1 MPSSLRERLG
11 HRVRVADASRVH
23 YGSPV
28 AYLLRAEPTFVK
40 TVSAALTLARRHL
53 RLGVAT
59 DVVERLFD
67 KEEVTVEV
75 PKVEDPEVF
84 EREMG
89 ELGIQAIR
97 RETEPEAAKALA
109 VNAPI
114 GAAGR
119 R

>member
-11 HRVRVADASRVH
+11 PRVRVGDASRVRS
-23 YGSPV
+23 GSP
-28 AYLLRAEPTFVK
+28 ARYLLRAEPNFVK
-40 TVSAALTLARRHL
+40 TVSAARAMAIRHL
-53 RLGVAT
+53 RLGLAM

-84 EREMG
+84 EREMR

-97 RETEPEAAKALA
+97 REAEPESADALA
-109 VNAPI
+109 ADTQ
-114 GAAGR
+114 R
-119 R
+119 